1 MARTIVMSEG
11 GVSSRLRWINLGDY
25 DGLDEGLDVIEGLSN
40 SPKTLPCRYFY
51 DERGSL
57 LFERICQLPEYYVTR
72 TEQAVLASC
81 AEEIA
86 RLTGACELVELGSG
100 SSGKSRWLLDAYNQL
115 DSPLFYCP
123 IDVSAGMLK
132 SSALDLLREYP
143 KLQVCGVAGTYEA
156 ALSQLSASEFVPRML
171 IFLGSKLGNLS
182 PHAGDRFLSHIKY
195 NLQPGEFFLLG
206 VDLQK
211 SPEIIEAAYND
222 TQGVTAAFNL
232 NILRHINRR
241 FDGNFPVDQFTHFA
255 FYNQVAEQIEM
266 YLRCWQSGIVRLDSL
281 NLSVPI
287 QAGETI
293 RTEIYR
299 KFYLPSLISNLKQQG
314 FQSVRVW
321 TDPQNWFAL
330 LLCQC

>member
-1 MARTIVMSEG
+1 MAKTIVMSETG
-11 GVSSRLRWINLGDY
+11 ISSRLRWINLGDC
-25 DGLDEGLDVIEGLSN
+25 DGVDEGLDAIEGLKSN
-40 SPKTLPCRYFY
+40 PKSLPCRYFY

-72 TEQAVLASC
+72 TEQAILADC
-81 AEEIA
+81 ADEIA
-86 RLTGACELVELGSG
+86 GITGACELVELGSG
-100 SSGKSRWLLDAYNQL
+100 SSRKTRLLLDAYNRL

-123 IDVSAGMLK
+123 IDVSPEILK

-171 IFLGSKLGNLS
+171 IFLGSTLGNLS
-182 PHAGDRFLSHIKY
+182 PDACDRFLSHIKS
-195 NLQPGEFFLLG
+195 NLQPGEYFLFG

-222 TQGVTAAFNL
+222 TPGVTAAFNL

-241 FDGNFPVDQFTHFA
+241 FDGNFAVDKFTHFA
-255 FYNQVAEQIEM
+255 FYNQVAGQIEM
-266 YLRCWQSGIVRLDSL
+266 YLRCWQSGIVGLNSL
-281 NLSVPI
+281 NLQVPI

-293 RTEIYR
+293 RTEISR
-299 KFYLPSLISNLKQQG
+299 KFHLPSLVSNLKHQG

-330 LLCQC
+330 LLCQR